1 MGNFGFFVQWLLIR
15 IPDLDCTMRIAFHV
29 VIAFANIWILPNF

>member
-15 IPDLDCTMRIAFHV
+15 IADIGCTMRITFHV
-29 VIAFANIWILPNF
+29 VIAFANMDST